1 MKAPTPEGIVC
12 PDAQTLTDL
21 MLGKLDPEAAVP
33 LKAHVKKCRFCNEFA
48 RSFRE
53 LSKTHNVG
61 RGNEPAKP
69 QRTSPKRHAETETKA
84 LRQGIRVAGP
94 GRPVSPFKLP
104 GYSIG
109 DELGR
114 GGMGVVFRGT
124 QESLHRP
131 VAIKMILAGG
141 LSNPSDQ
148 VRFFR
153 EGETL
158 AKFSHPN
165 FVQIYEMG
173 ALQLP
178 TGPQPYLILEYVD
191 GGNLHPWV
199 DGKSVPASEAAALV
213 LVLARAMDVAHQTGI
228 VHRDLKPANILLRPE
243 SHTTPGKRKSF
254 EGPWITLTR
263 GKDEP
268 QRFVPKISDFGLAK
282 QLEQPDGLTRT
293 GSVMGTPAYMA
304 PEQYTASA
312 KAVAAAVDIYALGAI
327 LYQCLTG
334 QPPFKQE
341 GSNDTFP
348 IAPAKA
354 PPAPSKLLRDLPA
367 ELDAIVLKCLEKE
380 PEHRYASA
388 GALADDLEAWLVGEK
403 VTAKRSKPM
412 RRQVSNKVWYGI
424 GAATSLVLL
433 AVVATLGFRALSG
446 PPGPPPPK
454 KSKSLAQDGP
464 PKDDPSKEAPPKE
477 KEAPPPPVPPL
488 QYLADL
494 DPIAKRNWPFQPPE
508 FGKKKEGFKK
518 KKDDFKDDFGK
529 EFFSEIRVG
538 GQGYPKAIFMHP
550 PGDGDTASLTFN
562 VPPGFSTF
570 ESKVALRDRPGM
582 EAPIAGSPG
591 AMTVYGDG
599 VVLWEAKNIRTAEDR
614 KSCRVSIKG
623 CKTLKLETTCDAEP
637 KGCHL
642 VWIDP
647 RLVREP

>member
-1 MKAPTPEGIVC
+1 MKPPTPEGIVC

-21 MLGKLDPEAAVP
+21 MLGKLAPDAAAP

-61 RGNEPAKP
+61 RGNDHAKP
-69 QRTSPKRHAETETKA
+69 HRTAAKPNAEMETKA
-84 LRQGIRVAGP
+84 LRQGIRVAAP
-94 GRPVSPFKLP
+94 GAVMASFALP
-104 GYSIG
+104 GYAIG
-109 DELGR
+109 EEIGR
-114 GGMGVVFRGT
+114 GGMGVVFRAR
-124 QESLHRP
+124 QESLNRP

-191 GGNLHPWV
+191 GGSLHTWV
-199 DGKSVPASEAAALV
+199 DGKSLAARDAAALV

-228 VHRDLKPANILLRPE
+228 VHRDLKPANILLRPDAHAA
-243 SHTTPGKRKSF
+243 SGKRSNF
-254 EGPWITLTR
+254 AGPWVTFTR
-263 GKDEP
+263 GKKS
-268 QRFVPKISDFGLAK
+268 QSFVPKISDFGLAK

-354 PPAPSKLLRDLPA
+354 PPPPSKLLSDLPP

-380 PEHRYASA
+380 PERRYLSA
-388 GALADDLEAWLVGEK
+388 GALADDLEAWLAGEQ
-403 VTAKRSKPM
+403 VSARRSKP
-412 RRQVSNKVWYGI
+412 RKTKTTNKTWYAL
-424 GAATSLVLL
+424 GAATCVILL
-433 AVVATLGFRALSG
+433 AVVTTLSIRALSG

-454 KSKSLAQDGP
+454 KNKEVAQGGS
-464 PKDDPSKEAPPKE
+464 PKELQPKEGPPKE

-494 DPIAKRNWPFQPPE
+494 EPTAKRNWPFQPPE
-508 FGKKKEGFKK
+508 FAGKKKEGFKK
-518 KKDDFKDDFGK
+518 KKDDEFGK
-529 EFFSEIRVG
+529 EFVSEVRVG
-538 GQGYPKAIFMHP
+538 GQSYPKAIFMHP
-550 PGDGDTASLTFN
+550 PGFGDTASLTYEL
-562 VPPGFSTF
+562 PRGYSWF
-570 ESKVALRDRPGM
+570 EAKVSLRDRPGS
-582 EAPIAGSPG
+582 EAAQSENPG
-591 AMTVYGDG
+591 TMAVYGDG
-599 VVLWEAKNIRTAEDR
+599 VLLWDAKNLRTSDDR
-614 KSCRVSIKG
+614 KSCRVSIQG
-623 CKTLKLETTCDAEP
+623 CKTLRLQTTCEAEP

-647 RLVREP
+647 RLVRDR